1 MLDLADIQGNVL
13 TAYGKLGFPKG
24 CVLLF
29 HIAKAGA
36 GRTFVERLRPLVT
49 TALRWPSAKHVK
61 TGALTVVR
69 PRVTLNLAF
78 TFRGLL
84 ALETP
89 VRTLRGF
96 PDEFIDGMRARAR
109 ILGDVTPFGDPAAW
123 DAVWRPDADSGAV
136 HVLVLLNAQADETG
150 EAVPELAATVAR
162 VRAMTADLGGGV
174 VLLAGHGPGGAQDG
188 GDVQPLSA
196 LYEPDAQGTP
206 RPTPKEHFGFVD
218 AISDPVFHGQ
228 LPEHAARERATGG
241 GKIDREGNWT
251 PLATGEFLLGYADE
265 AQEIAGAAMPLSFS
279 RNGTFF
285 AYRKLHQNIA
295 RFEAMIEAATP
306 RFGAVFGVADPAEA
320 RLLLTAKIAGRWPDG
335 LPVAAFPTVGAWR
348 AAHARAAGAAI
359 TDPRALNAFTY
370 GADPQGTACPLGAH
384 TRRMNPRDALD
395 PLGPAKAGG
404 PGGSALNN
412 RRRILRR
419 GLPYGRAGA
428 ADGEHGIVFMAV
440 CASLFRQFEFVQQ
453 QWLNYGLDFNAGNDT
468 CPLVGVHGH
477 GAKFVV
483 PASAGGSPFILDGL
497 PQLVEMRGGDYFFT
511 PSLTA
516 LRMIGQ
522 GLVDPT

>member
-29 HIAKAGA
+29 HVGEAAA
-36 GRTFVERLRPLVT
+36 GRAFVERLRPQVT
-49 TALRWPSAKHVK
+49 TALRWPSAKQVK
-61 TGALTVVR
+61 TGPLAVPR
-69 PRVTLNLAF
+69 PPVTLNVAF

-89 VRTLRGF
+89 VRTLRGL
-96 PDEFIDGMRARAR
+96 PDEFIDGMAARAGV
-109 ILGDVTPFGDPAAW
+109 LGDIAPFGACAAW
-123 DAVWRPDADSGAV
+123 DPVWRPAEDAAAV
-136 HVLVLLNAQADETG
+136 HVLVMLNAQATDAG
-150 EAVPELAATVAR
+150 EPAPELAKTVAELR
-162 VRAMTADLGGGV
+162 RILAELGGGV
-174 VLLAGHGPGGAQDG
+174 TLLAGHGPGG
-188 GDVQPLSA
+188 GDLQPLSA
-196 LYEPDAQGTP
+196 IYEPDAAGAL

-228 LPEHAARERATGG
+228 LPAHASRDRAVGG
-241 GKIDREGNWT
+241 GKIDRDGHWT

-285 AYRKLHQNIA
+285 AYRKLHQNVD
-295 RFEAMIEAATP
+295 RFEAMIDAAAP
-306 RFGAVFGVADPAEA
+306 RFGAAFGVEDPAEA
-320 RLLLTAKIAGRWPDG
+320 RLFLMAKIAGRWPDG
-335 LPVAAFPTVGAWR
+335 LPVAAFPTVAAWR
-348 AAHARAAGAAI
+348 TAHADAAGAAI

-370 GADPQGTACPLGAH
+370 GADADGAGCPLGAH
-384 TRRMNPRDALD
+384 ARRMNPRDALD

-404 PGGSALNN
+404 SGGSQLNN

-419 GLPYGRAGA
+419 GLPYGARDA
-428 ADGEHGIVFMAV
+428 ADGEHGIVLLAV

-468 CPLVGVHGH
+468 CPLVGIHDAN
-477 GAKFVV
+477 AKFVI
-483 PASAGGSPFILDGL
+483 PAAPGGAPFILDRL